1 MREREPKKRGLQ
13 SLEEGNILRREN
25 ISKKQKDLEERE
37 REMQKRERGLERD
50 REKDEADESI
60 RKEAET

>member
-37 REMQKRERGLERD
+37 RERCKK
-50 REKDEADESI
+50 EKES
-60 RKEAET
+60 